1 VEPAKI
7 SGQDQ
12 KLEGLKM
19 LEYQPGSAPKKLF
32 PNRRTID
39 EHIDVIGAVLL
50 SLVSVLCSL
59 SGTPGRCEKRFGL
72 CESQNKSEKMQF
84 PDTFPDQHST
94 SIIATVTVILIFT
107 VGTKPNPSHR
117 T

>member
-1 VEPAKI
+1 
-7 SGQDQ
+7 
-12 KLEGLKM
+12 LEL
-19 LEYQPGSAPKKLF
+19 
-32 PNRRTID
+32 
-39 EHIDVIGAVLL
+39 LL
-50 SLVSVLCSL
+50 SLVSVLCIL

-72 CESQNKSEKMQF
+72 CENQNKSEKMIKKMQF

-107 VGTKPNPSHR
+107 VGAKPYPSHR